1 MGGRGEAAWMA
12 GELGRRRRRL
22 RGSLVKPGRLPVREV
37 FVPEMVG
44 LENP

>member
-1 MGGRGEAAWMA
+1 MGGRGEADWMA

-22 RGSLVKPGRLPVREV
+22 RGSLVKPGRSPVREV

>member
-1 MGGRGEAAWMA
+1 MEGERRL
-12 GELGRRRRRL
+12 GELGRRRKLL
-22 RGSLVKPGRLPVREV
+22 RGSLVKPGRSPVREV